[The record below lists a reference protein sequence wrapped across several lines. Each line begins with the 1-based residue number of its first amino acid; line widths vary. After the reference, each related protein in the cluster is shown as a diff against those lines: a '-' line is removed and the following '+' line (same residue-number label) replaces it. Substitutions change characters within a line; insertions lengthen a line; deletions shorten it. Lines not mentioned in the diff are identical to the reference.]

1 MFLFRIFCKYL
12 YLYCYLQGETDIDQ
26 LAVVL
31 RTLGTPTAETWPGV
45 TELPDYNKITFPE
58 TQGKGW
64 DQIFPDCMTE
74 AIDLTKKFLVYNA
87 DRRLKAKQVWCM
99 FH

>member
-1 MFLFRIFCKYL
+1 MLFSDQNPVC
-12 YLYCYLQGETDIDQ
+12 CLQGETDIEQ
-26 LAVVL
+26 LAIVL

-45 TELPDYNKITFPE
+45 TELPDYNKITFPV
-58 TQGKGW
+58 TQGVGW
-64 DQIFPDCMTE
+64 DQIFPDCLPE

-87 DRRLKAKQVWCM
+87 ESRLKAKQVWCM